1 MRQGWGKDADMID
14 SGLLLRAAVAGMVLQ
29 LILAVCGHAFP
40 WVAVHLFTFGRMML
54 SATAGYLYGLLL
66 GRGYAAGALG
76 GAIAGGLCVVP
87 ALAISVLLGDSAA
100 AMVAIGTGISI
111 LTGGVGG
118 AFGQLGAILKKL
130 GF

>member
-1 MRQGWGKDADMID
+1 MFD
-14 SGLLLRAAVAGMVLQ
+14 SRLILHAAVAGTVLQ
-29 LILAVCGHAFP
+29 LVLAVCGHFFP
-40 WVAVHLFTFGRMML
+40 WVALHLFTFGHMMC
-54 SATAGYLYGLLL
+54 SATAGYLYGLVL

-87 ALAISVLLGDSAA
+87 ALALSVLLRDSQAA
-100 AMVAIGTGISI
+100 VVSVGTGISI

-118 AFGQLGAILKKL
+118 AFGQMAAILRKL